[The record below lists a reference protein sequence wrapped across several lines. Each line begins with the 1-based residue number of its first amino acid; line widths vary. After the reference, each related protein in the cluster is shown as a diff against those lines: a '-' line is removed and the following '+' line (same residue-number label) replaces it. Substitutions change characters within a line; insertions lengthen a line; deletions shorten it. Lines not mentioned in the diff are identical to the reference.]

1 MIHFSPNAN
10 PFPHSSLQLAIKIGT
25 NNLFLFFL
33 SEGNVVALNPKASE
47 IQRN

>member
-1 MIHFSPNAN
+1 MWKRIGIWGEMNRS
-10 PFPHSSLQLAIKIGT
+10 KIGT